1 MASDPGFTYRGG
13 LAHRLDA
20 GLGSRARLGLVV
32 LATDQTIEHEW
43 RRVLR
48 DVPDVALYE
57 SRIWN
62 DVKITPETLAA
73 MEGDIAAATR
83 LIMPV
88 LPLSVVAFGCTSAA
102 MVLGEERIAAR
113 VHEARPEV
121 RVTTPIGAALAAFAA
136 LGARRIAVLTPYSRA
151 VNDVVRRYIEDR
163 GFAIPVFGSFE
174 EEDDSRVARIDP
186 GSVRDAALALGRDPR
201 VEAVFVSCTSLRL
214 VETAQAIEAELGK
227 PVTSSNHAMAWHAL
241 RLAGVGDALPG
252 LGRLLTLPLPGGGP
266 GRAG

>member
-1 MASDPGFTYRGG
+1 MDDGTGFTYRGG

-20 GLGSRARLGLVV
+20 GIGGRARLGLVV

-43 RRVLR
+43 RLVLR
-48 DVPDVALYE
+48 DLPGVALYE

-62 DVKITPETLAA
+62 DVMITPETLAA

-113 VHEARPEV
+113 VHEARPGV
-121 RVTTPIGAALAAFAA
+121 PVTTPIGAALAAFRA

-151 VNDVVRRYIEDR
+151 VNEVVRRYIEAR
-163 GFAIPVFGSFE
+163 GFAIPVLGSFE
-174 EEDDSRVARIDP
+174 EPDDSRVARIDP
-186 GSVRDAALALGRDPR
+186 ASVRAAAIELGRDPR

-214 VETAQAIEAELGK
+214 VEAAEAIEAELGK

-241 RLAGVGDALPG
+241 RLSGIGDGVPG
-252 LGRLLTLPLPGGGP
+252 LGRLFRCPL
-266 GRAG
+266 AAA

>member
-1 MASDPGFTYRGG
+1 MGTDAGFTYRGG
-13 LAHRLDA
+13 LPHRLDA
-20 GLGSRARLGLVV
+20 GIGSRARLGLVV

-43 RRVLR
+43 RLVLR
-48 DVPDVALYE
+48 GVPDVALYE

-62 DVKITPETLAA
+62 DVQITPETLAA
-73 MEGDIAAATR
+73 MEGDIAAASR

-113 VHEARPEV
+113 IHEARPGV
-121 RVTTPIGAALAAFAA
+121 PVTTPIGAALAAFRA

-151 VNDVVRRYIEDR
+151 INETVRRYVEAR
-163 GFAIPVFGSFE
+163 GFAVPLLGSFE

-186 GSVRDAALALGRDPR
+186 ASVRDAALALGRDPA
-201 VEAVFVSCTSLRL
+201 VDLVFVSCTSLRL
-214 VETAQAIEAELGK
+214 VEEAEAIEAELGK

-241 RLAGVGDALPG
+241 RLAGIADPLPG
-252 LGRLLTLPLPGGGP
+252 LGRLLHRPLG
-266 GRAG
+266 AA

>member
-1 MASDPGFTYRGG
+1 MIADVGFTYRGG
-13 LAHRLDA
+13 LPHRLDA

-48 DVPDVALYE
+48 EVPDVALYE

-62 DVKITPETLAA
+62 DVEITPETLAA

-83 LIMPV
+83 LVMPV

-113 VHEARPEV
+113 VHEARPGV
-121 RVTTPIGAALAAFAA
+121 PVTTPIGAAFAAFEA
-136 LGARRIAVLTPYSRA
+136 LGARRIAVLTPYGRA
-151 VNDVVRRYIEDR
+151 VNDVVRRYIEAR

-186 GSVRDAALALGRDPR
+186 GSIRDAALALGRDPR
-201 VEAVFVSCTSLRL
+201 VDAVFVSCTSLRL
-214 VETAQAIEAELGK
+214 VETVQAIEAELGK

-241 RLAGVGDALPG
+241 RLAGIDDALPG
-252 LGRLLTLPLPGGGP
+252 LGRLLTLPLPA
-266 GRAG
+266 R